1 MKIARTVLATF
12 ASAVLLAGTITAL
25 NAAEDVTKKEPKDIH
40 DVMEW
45 AHKGRESMAT
55 RARDGKGSKDEVDTL
70 LRFYKFMATQ
80 KPPQGDDASWKEK
93 TAALVA
99 AAEKLKKGDAD
110 AAEAYKKALNC
121 KACHDVH
128 KPKDE

>member
-1 MKIARTVLATF
+1 MKITHTLRLTI
-12 ASAVLLAGTITAL
+12 ASALLLAGSIPVL
-25 NAAEDVTKKEPKDIH
+25 HAAEDLTKKEPADIL

-45 AHKGRESMAT
+45 AHKGRESTA
-55 RARDGKGSKDEVDTL
+55 AKVRDGKGTKDEVATL
-70 LRFYKFMATQ
+70 LRFYQFMAKQ

-99 AAEKLKKGDAD
+99 AAEKLKKGDVD
-110 AAEAYKKALNC
+110 GVETYKKAVNC

>member
-1 MKIARTVLATF
+1 MKIARIVFTTF
-12 ASAVLLAGTITAL
+12 ASAVLLAGSTTAL
-25 NAAEDVTKKEPKDIH
+25 RAAEDVTKKEPKDIH

-45 AHKGRESMAT
+45 THKGKESMA
-55 RARDGKGSKDEVDTL
+55 AKVRDGKGTPDEINTL

-80 KPPQGDDASWKEK
+80 KPPQGDEAGWKTK

-99 AAEKLKKGDAD
+99 AAEKLKKGDAG
-110 AAEAYKKALNC
+110 AAEAYKTAVNC
-121 KACHDVH
+121 KACHDAH

>member
-1 MKIARTVLATF
+1 MKIARTVITTITG
-12 ASAVLLAGTITAL
+12 AVLLTATSPIL
-25 NAAEDVTKKEPKDIH
+25 SAAEDLTKKEPKDIH

-45 AHKGRESMAT
+45 AHKGKESVA
-55 RARDGKGSKDEVDTL
+55 AKVRDGKGTPDEINTL

-80 KPPQGDDASWKEK
+80 KPELGDDASWQAK

-99 AAEKLKKGDAD
+99 AAEKLKKGDAG
-110 AAEAYKKALNC
+110 AAEAFKTAVNC
-121 KACHDVH
+121 KACHDAH